1 MSEQEIFDLAIV
13 GGGPAG
19 LIASVYA
26 SRYKVKNIVIAE
38 LMGGMA
44 FGASEVGN
52 FPSHPEISGME
63 LMQKM
68 QDHAFKS
75 LGASQKMGSVK
86 NIDKKEDGTFEIT
99 IEPAE
104 KILAKSVLIST
115 GTTHSKLNVPG
126 ENEFRGKGVA
136 YCATCD
142 AFFYRNL
149 DVAVVGGGNVALTAA
164 LHLAKIAK
172 QVYLIVRSDKFN
184 GETVWVDRI
193 KETPNIKIMI
203 NTSVKEIVGKDKVE
217 KLILNDGSELPVNG
231 IFVSIGHK
239 PVVDFTMNF
248 DLARDEQGHIKVAP
262 DMRTNIDGVFAAGDV
277 TDGSNYFK
285 QIATA
290 VGEGSIAANSV
301 YKFLQMKS

>member
-1 MSEQEIFDLAIV
+1 MNEKEIFDLAII

-19 LIASVYA
+19 LTASIYA

-44 FGASEVGN
+44 FGASEIGN
-52 FPSHPEISGME
+52 FPSHPEITGME

-75 LGASQKMGSVK
+75 LDAKQKLGTVK
-86 NIDKKEDGTFEIT
+86 KIEKKEDGTFEIT
-99 IEPAE
+99 IETNE
-104 KILAKSVLIST
+104 KILAKSVLICT
-115 GTTHSKLNVPG
+115 GTTHSKLGVPG
-126 ENEFRGKGVA
+126 ENELRGKGVS

-142 AFFYRNL
+142 AFYYRNL
-149 DVAVVGGGNVALTAA
+149 DVAVIGGGNVALTAA
-164 LHLAKIAK
+164 LHLSKIAK
-172 QVYLIVRSDKFN
+172 QIYLIIRSDKFN
-184 GETVWVDRI
+184 GETVWVDRV
-193 KETPNIKIMI
+193 KTTPNIKIMM

-217 KLILNDGSELPVNG
+217 KIILNDGSELPVNG

-239 PVVDFTMNF
+239 PIVDFTMNF
-248 DLARDEQGHIKVAP
+248 DLARDEQGHIKVSP

-301 YKFLQMKS
+301 YKFLQMKG

>member
-1 MSEQEIFDLAIV
+1 MSEQEIFDLAII

-19 LIASVYA
+19 LTASVYA
-26 SRYKVKNIVIAE
+26 SRYKVKNIVLAE

-52 FPSHPEISGME
+52 FPSQPDISGME

-68 QDHAFKS
+68 QDHAFKA
-75 LGASQKMGSVK
+75 LDASQKMGTVK
-86 NIDKKEDGTFEIT
+86 NINKKEDGTFEIT
-99 IEPAE
+99 MAPDV

-115 GTTHSKLNVPG
+115 GTTHSKLGVPG
-126 ENEFRGKGVA
+126 ENELRGKGVA

-149 DVAVVGGGNVALTAA
+149 DVAVAGSGNVALTAA

-172 QVYLIVRSDKFN
+172 QVYLIVRGNEFK
-184 GETVWVDRI
+184 GETVWADRV
-193 KETPNIKIMI
+193 KETPNIKIMF
-203 NTSVKEIVGKDKVE
+203 NQSVKEIVGKDKVE
-217 KLILNDGSELPVNG
+217 KLILADDSELPVNG

-248 DLARDEQGHIKVAP
+248 DLAKDEQGHIKVAP

-301 YKFLQMKS
+301 YKWLQIGQ

>member
-19 LIASVYA
+19 LTASVYA
-26 SRYKVKNIVIAE
+26 SRYKVNNVVIAD

-44 FGASEVGN
+44 FGATEVGN

-68 QDHAFKS
+68 QSHAFES
-75 LGASQKMGSVK
+75 LGATQKTAKVK
-86 NIDKKEDGTFEIT
+86 NIDKKNDGTFEIT
-99 IEPAE
+99 IEPKE
-104 KILAKSVLIST
+104 TILAKSLIIST

-149 DVAVVGGGNVALTAA
+149 EVAVVGGGNVALTAA

-172 QVYLIVRSDKFN
+172 QVYLLVRGDKFV
-184 GETVWVDRI
+184 GEMVWVDRVN
-193 KETPNIKIMI
+193 KTPNIKIMF
-203 NTSVKEIVGKDKVE
+203 NTSVKEIAGQNKVE
-217 KLILNDGSELPVNG
+217 KLILADGSELPVNG

-248 DLARDEQGHIKVAP
+248 ALEKDDQGHIKVAP

-301 YKFLQMKS
+301 YKWLQLKQ

>member
-1 MSEQEIFDLAIV
+1 MGEEEIFDLAII

-19 LIASVYA
+19 MAASVYA
-26 SRYKVKNIVIAE
+26 SRYKVKNVVIAE

-44 FGASEVGN
+44 FGATEIGN
-52 FPSHPEISGME
+52 FPSYPEIKGFE

-75 LGASQKMGSVK
+75 LGATQKNDKVTAIHK
-86 NIDKKEDGTFEIT
+86 NDAGNFEISLDSND
-99 IEPAE
+99 
-104 KILAKSVLIST
+104 KVLAKSVVISS
-115 GTTHSKLNVPG
+115 GTTHSKLGVPG
-126 ENEFRGKGVA
+126 EMEFNGKGVA

-164 LHLAKIAK
+164 LHLAKFAK
-172 QVYLIVRSDKFN
+172 QVYLIHRRDEFN
-184 GETVWVDRI
+184 GELVWVDRV
-193 KETPNIKIMI
+193 KETPNIKIMT
-203 NTSVKEIVGKDKVE
+203 NQSVKEIIGKDRVE
-217 KLILNDGSELPVNG
+217 KLILADGSELPVNG

-239 PVVDFTMNF
+239 PVVDFEMNF

-301 YKFLQMKS
+301 YKWLQIGH